1 MSSVYVSTSIENSS
15 EFLVTIVRSV
25 TAVSV
30 QTKTAT
36 AVMTA
41 TIAPS
46 ATNSNLSSENKS
58 TSGGVSHGAI
68 AGIVV
73 GVVCGTALLG
83 LLLLW
88 FCGVSLFCLPGRVR
102 NDKYNDD
109 EKSVRDDDSMS
120 IHNGDK
126 NAAIAG
132 LGGFGRTPA
141 YMYNADELSIG
152 YGNRRF
158 SQSSLPDAAAGSAGS
173 ESDNSNKRGLR
184 VINPD

>member
-46 ATNSNLSSENKS
+46 ATNSDLSTQNKG

-73 GVVCGTALLG
+73 GVVCGAALLG

-120 IHNGDK
+120 IQNGDK
-126 NAAIAG
+126 HAAIAG

-158 SQSSLPDAAAGSAGS
+158 SQSSLPDAAAGS
-173 ESDNSNKRGLR
+173 ESDTSNKGGLR

>member
-1 MSSVYVSTSIENSS
+1 MTTESTMSSVYVSTSIENSS

-46 ATNSNLSSENKS
+46 ATNSDLSTQNKG

-73 GVVCGTALLG
+73 GVVCA
-83 LLLLW
+83 
-88 FCGVSLFCLPGRVR
+88 R

-120 IHNGDK
+120 IQNGDK
-126 NAAIAG
+126 HAAIAG

-158 SQSSLPDAAAGSAGS
+158 SQSSLPDAAAGS
-173 ESDNSNKRGLR
+173 ESDTSNKGGLR